1 VSAVHAHD
9 SILLGVAWAVGMLVR
24 ALEMETSIMSDKEKL
39 ATANPEGGTQS
50 RIRSRESLGRI
61 GFTIAEAAD
70 ALGMRSDALRRLVER
85 HARAEGDE
93 TIARLTGGI
102 VARKRNGLGRWLV
115 VIPSEL
121 RG

>member
-1 VSAVHAHD
+1 MSAVHAPD
-9 SILLGVAWAVGMLVR
+9 RILLEMAWAAGRLVP
-24 ALEMETSIMSDKEKL
+24 ALEMETSIMNAKEKL
-39 ATANPEGGTQS
+39 TTTNSAGGTQS
-50 RIRSRESLGRI
+50 RLRSRESLGRI

-115 VIPSEL
+115 VLPSEL